1 MTALLRMISYTE
13 DQATALVPDAGTLKR
28 GHELAAPAKWAGL
41 GRTDTA
47 AWGECAGSGTKPYLT
62 GIDLM
67 VPAFKC
73 SCPSRVFP
81 CKHGAGLLLL
91 LARQP
96 ELLPPAAPPTW
107 LAEWLDKRQ
116 TKQEEQAA
124 RPAAAPALSA
134 PAADSAAPPAAP
146 DKARLKREAQRQAR
160 MAAGA
165 ADLETWL
172 LDLLR
177 TGLADLPG
185 RPRDFW
191 ETPVAR
197 LVDNQLPGLAAVLRE
212 LAAYPGTGAD
222 WASRLLG
229 RLGELYLLL
238 RAWANR
244 AALPPAARLEVA
256 QQVGIILKK
265 DELLADPAALAV
277 ADTWL
282 VLGQHTWPEDRLTA
296 RRSWLHGQHSG
307 RRALVLEFA
316 FGGQPFAT
324 ALLPQERY
332 AGELVFYPGLL
343 PLRAVASAGLARRA
357 DAPGPRPTPRSLAA
371 MLDAYAAALALQPWL
386 REFPASVG
394 AVVGRDAAG
403 GWLLHDPESGAALPL
418 RLPDERRG
426 WQLLA
431 RSGGQPLALF
441 GEWDGREFR
450 VLSYWPAMTDEAL
463 AATGEEP
470 EPAAAP
476 APIAVIPTPAAE
488 PQAVLPPPAPA
499 TNPWPALLRVALL
512 GTRQTTETL
521 PELHLGEFSAAA
533 TREQQLLGDAG
544 TLALMRKAGFQPL
557 TSALPPAAPPE
568 AWPLLGPTGQALLR
582 QLLSRPHYRTLLS
595 NYLEQLAQHQRVV
608 PPILLA
614 EVLSWLQDQS
624 WAAPFVE
631 GALGARGQWLAAQ
644 NPNWLFA
651 VAAAARHAPTEA
663 DWHTGPTPRRRLF
676 LEKLLLT
683 DPARATH
690 LLADALP
697 QEAAATQ
704 VALLGALD
712 TLPLAAPLPADFAP
726 TLVPLLAARGKEV
739 RQAAARWLAR
749 VADSPLLPRLWARA
763 APLVQVKRKLLGRAK
778 LTISLPP
785 AWSAEWQ
792 RDGIEQRTS
801 DYAGGEKAGQ
811 LGQLLALLPPGRW
824 AAAWGVPAAEAVALA
839 AASDW
844 AAVLLPAWLR
854 AARLHHDADFA
865 LALLLHEAGQP
876 SLPPKSRLLVEASWV
891 LSPAQKTAWLLAA
904 LPASAATLPA
914 SSAWANWLPLA
925 GQPWPAALGQRA
937 LPLLRAALRQPPSWA
952 PEQTERDAAVRSLLF
967 SLGDSPDPDLLPL
980 LTAGLGDLADL
991 EPRFADEVA
1000 QLLEL
1005 LTLRPQLAASLAEA
1019 A

>member
-1 MTALLRMISYTE
+1 MISYTE
-13 DQATALVPDAGTLKR
+13 DQATALVPDAGTLQR
-28 GHELAAPAKWAGL
+28 GRELAAPAKWAGL

-62 GIDLM
+62 GIDLTA
-67 VPAFKC
+67 PAFKC

-91 LARQP
+91 LAQQP

-124 RPAAAPALSA
+124 KPTVAPASDA
-134 PAADSAAPPAAP
+134 VADSAAP

-165 ADLETWL
+165 EELETWL

-177 TGLADLPG
+177 TGLADLPS
-185 RPRDFW
+185 RPRSFW
-191 ETPVAR
+191 ETPAAR

-212 LAAYPGTGAD
+212 LAAYPSTGPD

-229 RLGELYLLL
+229 QLGELYLLL

-244 AALPPAARLEVA
+244 AALPPAAQLEIA
-256 QQVGIILKK
+256 QQVGVTLKK
-265 DELLADPAALAV
+265 DELLADPTALAV

-282 VLGQHTWPEDRLTA
+282 VLGQHTWPEDRLMA

-316 FGGQPFAT
+316 FGSQPFAT

-332 AGELVFYPGLL
+332 AGELIFYPGLL
-343 PLRAVASAGLARRA
+343 PLRAVASAGLVRQPA
-357 DAPGPRPTPRSLAA
+357 APGRRPTPRSLAA
-371 MLDAYAAALALQPWL
+371 MLDAYATALARQPWL
-386 REFPASVG
+386 REFPASVW
-394 AVVGRDAAG
+394 AVVGRGAAG
-403 GWLLHDPESGAALPL
+403 AWQLHDPESGAALPL
-418 RLPDERRG
+418 RLPSERRG
-426 WQLLA
+426 WHLLA

-450 VLSYWPAMTDEAL
+450 VLSYWLTTA
-463 AATGEEP
+463 EEGAELP
-470 EPAAAP
+470 MAP
-476 APIAVIPTPAAE
+476 APAVAGPTPAATS
-488 PQAVLPPPAPA
+488 QVAPPPPPPPA

-512 GTRQTTETL
+512 GTRQAPEAL
-521 PELHLGEFSAAA
+521 PDLNLGEFPAAA
-533 TREQQLLGDAG
+533 TREQQLLSDAG
-544 TLALMRKAGFQPL
+544 TLALMQKAGFQL
-557 TSALPPAAPPE
+557 LNNALPPAAPPE
-568 AWPLLGPTGQALLR
+568 AQPLLGPTGHALLR
-582 QLLSRPHYRTLLS
+582 QLLSRPHYRPLLS
-595 NYLEQLAQHQRVV
+595 HYLQQIAQHQRII
-608 PPILLA
+608 PPALLV
-614 EVLSWLQDQS
+614 EVLSWLKDQT
-624 WAAPFVE
+624 WAAPLLE

-644 NPNWLFA
+644 NPDWFFA
-651 VAAAARHAPTEA
+651 VDTAAQHAPTEA
-663 DWHTGPTPRRRLF
+663 DWHTDPHPRRQLF

-683 DPARATH
+683 DPAHAAR

-704 VALLGALD
+704 VALLDALD
-712 TLPLAAPLPADFAP
+712 TLPLAPPLPADFAP
-726 TLVPLLAARGKEV
+726 TLAPLLASRSKEV
-739 RQAAARWLAR
+739 RQITARWLAR

-763 APLVQVKRKLLGRAK
+763 EPLLQVKRKLLGRAK
-778 LTISLPP
+778 LTITLPT
-785 AWSAEWQ
+785 AWAAEWQ
-792 RDGIEQRTS
+792 RDGIEQKTA

-824 AAAWGVPAAEAVALA
+824 AAAWGVRATEAVALA

-844 AAVLLPAWLR
+844 AVVLLPAWLR
-854 AARLHHDADFA
+854 AAHLHHDADFA
-865 LALLLHEAGQP
+865 LALLLHEASQP
-876 SLPPKSRLLVEASWV
+876 SLPPKSRLVVEASRV
-891 LSPAQKTAWLLAA
+891 LSPDQTITWLLAA

-914 SSAWANWLPLA
+914 SSAWAHWLPRA
-925 GQPWPAALGQRA
+925 GQPWPAALRQRA

-952 PEQTERDAAVRSLLF
+952 PEQTERDAAVRNLLL
-967 SLGDSPDPDLLPL
+967 SLGASPDPELLLPL
-980 LTAGLGDLADL
+980 TAALGDPADW

-1000 QLLEL
+1000 QTLEL
-1005 LTLRPQLAASLAEA
+1005 LALRPQLAASLT
-1019 A
+1019 

>member
-1 MTALLRMISYTE
+1 MIFYTE

-28 GHELAAPAKWAGL
+28 GRELAAPAKWAGL

-47 AWGECAGSGTKPYLT
+47 AWGECAGSGAKPYLT
-62 GIDLM
+62 GIDLTA
-67 VPAFKC
+67 PAFKC
-73 SCPSRVFP
+73 TCPSRVFP

-107 LAEWLDKRQ
+107 LAEWLEKRQ

-124 RPAAAPALSA
+124 KPAGAPAPSA
-134 PAADSAAPPAAP
+134 AEAASAAPPAAP

-165 ADLETWL
+165 EELETWL

-177 TGLADLPG
+177 TGLADLPS
-185 RPRDFW
+185 RPRGFW
-191 ETPVAR
+191 ETPAAR

-212 LAAYPGTGAD
+212 LAAYPGAGAD
-222 WASRLLG
+222 WASRLLS

-244 AALPPAARLEVA
+244 AALPPAARLEIA

-324 ALLPQERY
+324 ALLPQEHY

-343 PLRAVASAGLARRA
+343 PLRAVASAGLARQA
-357 DAPGPRPTPRSLAA
+357 GAAGARPTPRSLAA
-371 MLDAYAAALALQPWL
+371 LLDTYATALARQPWL
-386 REFPASVG
+386 REFPASVW
-394 AVVGRDAAG
+394 AVVGRGAAG
-403 GWLLHDPESGAALPL
+403 AWLLHDPESGAALPL

-450 VLSYWPAMTDEAL
+450 LLSYWL
-463 AATGEEP
+463 AAPGEELA
-470 EPAAAP
+470 PAAPTPTA
-476 APIAVIPTPAAE
+476 AGPTPAAE
-488 PQAVLPPPAPA
+488 PQAAPALPPPPA

-512 GTRQTTETL
+512 GTRQAPEAL
-521 PELHLGEFSAAA
+521 PDLHLGEFSAAA
-533 TREQQLLGDAG
+533 TREQQLLGAAG
-544 TLALMRKAGFQPL
+544 ALALMQKAGFQL
-557 TSALPPAAPPE
+557 LNSALPPVAPPE
-568 AWPLLGPTGQALLR
+568 AWPPLGPAGHALLR
-582 QLLSRPHYRTLLS
+582 RLLSRPHYHPLLS
-595 NYLEQLAQHQRVV
+595 HYLQQLAQHQRTV
-608 PPILLA
+608 PPALLA
-614 EVLSWLQDQS
+614 KVLEWLQDQV
-624 WAAPFVE
+624 WAAPLVE
-631 GALGARGQWLAAQ
+631 RALGARGQWLAAQ
-644 NPNWLFA
+644 NPDWLFA
-651 VAAAARHAPTEA
+651 VDAAARPAPTEA

-676 LEKLLLT
+676 LEKLLRT
-683 DPARATH
+683 DPAQAAR

-712 TLPLAAPLPADFAP
+712 ALPLAPPLPADLAP
-726 TLVPLLAARGKEV
+726 ALAPLLASRSKEV
-739 RQAAARWLAR
+739 RQTAARWLAR

-763 APLVQVKRKLLGRAK
+763 EPLLQVKRKLLGRTK
-778 LTISLPP
+778 LTIALPP
-785 AWSAEWQ
+785 EWSAEWQ
-792 RDGIEQRTS
+792 RDGIEQKTS

-865 LALLLHEAGQP
+865 LALLLHEASQP
-876 SLPPKSRLLVEASWV
+876 SLPPKSRLITEASGL
-891 LSPAQKTAWLLAA
+891 LSPDQQTAWLLAA
-904 LPASAATLPA
+904 LPISAASLPA
-914 SSAWANWLPLA
+914 SSAWAHWLPLA
-925 GQPWPAALGQRA
+925 RQPWPAALGQRA

-952 PEQTERDAAVRSLLF
+952 PEQTERDAAVRGLLASL
-967 SLGDSPDPDLLPL
+967 SASPDPGLLPR

-991 EPRFADEVA
+991 QPRFADEVA
-1000 QLLEL
+1000 QTLEL
-1005 LTLRPQLAASLAEA
+1005 LALRPQLAASLLEEPDSLMPARQ
-1019 A
+1019 

>member
-1 MTALLRMISYTE
+1 MISYTE

-28 GHELAAPAKWAGL
+28 GRELAAPAKWGNL
-41 GRTDTA
+41 GRTSTA
-47 AWGECAGSGTKPYLT
+47 AWGECAGSGAKPYLT
-62 GIDLM
+62 GIDLTA
-67 VPAFKC
+67 PAFKC

-116 TKQEEQAA
+116 TRQEEQAA
-124 RPAAAPALSA
+124 KPAAAPT
-134 PAADSAAPPAAP
+134 PSAAATSTPPPAAP

-160 MAAGA
+160 MAAGTGE
-165 ADLETWL
+165 LETWL
-172 LDLLR
+172 LDLVR
-177 TGLADLPG
+177 TGLADLPS
-185 RPRDFW
+185 RPRSFW
-191 ETPVAR
+191 ETPAAR
-197 LVDNQLPGLAAVLRE
+197 LVDNQLPGLAAGLRE
-212 LAAYPGTGAD
+212 LAAYPGVGAD

-244 AALPPAARLEVA
+244 DALPPAAQLEVA
-256 QQVGIILKK
+256 QQVGITLKK
-265 DELLADPAALAV
+265 DELLADPAVLAV

-316 FGGQPFAT
+316 FGGQLFAT
-324 ALLPQERY
+324 PLLPQERY
-332 AGELVFYPGLL
+332 AGELFFYPGLL
-343 PLRAVASAGLARRA
+343 PLRAVASAGLARQPA
-357 DAPGPRPTPRSLAA
+357 VSAQRPTPPRLAA
-371 MLDAYAAALALQPWL
+371 MLDAYATALGRQPWL
-386 REFPASVG
+386 REFPASVW
-394 AVVGRDAAG
+394 AVVGRSAVG
-403 GWLLHDPESGAALPL
+403 TWQLHDPESGAALPL
-418 RLPDERRG
+418 RLPDEQRG

-431 RSGGQPLALF
+431 RGGGQPLALF

-450 VLSYWPAMTDEAL
+450 VLSYWL
-463 AATGEEP
+463 VATGEEP
-470 EPAAAP
+470 AAIPTPAVAG
-476 APIAVIPTPAAE
+476 PTPAAE

-512 GTRQTTETL
+512 GTRQATEAL
-521 PELHLGEFSAAA
+521 PDLNLGEFSAAA
-533 TREQQLLGDAG
+533 TREQQLLGNAG
-544 TLALMRKAGFQPL
+544 TLALMQKAGFQL
-557 TSALPPAAPPE
+557 LNNALPPVAPPE
-568 AWPLLGPTGQALLR
+568 AWPQLGPAGQALLR

-595 NYLEQLAQHQRVV
+595 NYLGQLAEHKRIV
-608 PPILLA
+608 PPALLA

-644 NPNWLFA
+644 NPDWLFA
-651 VAAAARHAPTEA
+651 VDAAARHAPTEA

-683 DPARATH
+683 DPAHAAR

-712 TLPLAAPLPADFAP
+712 ALPLAPPLPAEFGPA
-726 TLVPLLAARGKEV
+726 LVPLLASRGKEV

-749 VADSPLLPRLWARA
+749 VADSPLLPRLWGRA
-763 APLVQVKRKLLGRAK
+763 EPLLQVKRKLPGRAK

-792 RDGIEQRTS
+792 RDGIEQKTS

-824 AAAWGVPAAEAVALA
+824 AAAWVVPAAEAVVLA

-876 SLPPKSRLLVEASWV
+876 SLPPKSRLIVEASWV

-914 SSAWANWLPLA
+914 SSAWASWLPLA
-925 GQPWPAALGQRA
+925 GQPWPAALGQQA

-952 PEQTERDAAVRSLLF
+952 PEQTELDAAVRSLLF
-967 SLGDSPDPDLLPL
+967 SLGNSPDPDLLPQ
-980 LTAGLGDLADL
+980 LTTGLGDLADL
-991 EPRFADEVA
+991 QPRFADEVA

-1005 LTLRPQLAASLAEA
+1005 LALRPQLAASLAESA
-1019 A
+1019 

>member
-1 MTALLRMISYTE
+1 MISYSE

-28 GHELAAPAKWAGL
+28 GHELAAPAKWAAL

-47 AWGECAGSGTKPYLT
+47 AWGECAGSGARPYLT
-62 GIDLM
+62 GIDLTA
-67 VPAFKC
+67 PAFTC

-96 ELLPPAAPPTW
+96 ALLPPAAPPTW
-107 LAEWLDKRQ
+107 LAEWLAKRQ
-116 TKQEEQAA
+116 PRQEEQAA
-124 RPAAAPALSA
+124 KPAPAPAPDAAAADAIDAAAP
-134 PAADSAAPPAAP
+134 PTAP
-146 DKARLKREAQRQAR
+146 DKARLRREGQRQAR

-165 ADLETWL
+165 EELETWL
-172 LDLLR
+172 LDLIR
-177 TGLADLPG
+177 TGLADLPS

-191 ETPVAR
+191 ETPAAR

-212 LAAYPGTGAD
+212 LAAYPDADAD

-244 AALPPAARLEVA
+244 AALPPAARLEIA
-256 QQVGIILKK
+256 QQVGIALKK
-265 DELLADPAALAV
+265 EELLADPAALAV

-343 PLRAVASAGLARRA
+343 PLRAVASAGLARQP
-357 DAPGPRPTPRSLAA
+357 DAVGARPTPRCLAA
-371 MLDAYAAALALQPWL
+371 TLDAYATALARQPWL

-394 AVVGRDAAG
+394 AVVGRGAAG
-403 GWLLHDPESGAALPL
+403 TWLLHDPESGAALPL

-450 VLSYWPAMTDEAL
+450 LLSYWL
-463 AATGEEP
+463 AAAGEEP
-470 EPAAAP
+470 EPPTVPTP
-476 APIAVIPTPAAE
+476 AVASPTPAAA
-488 PQAVLPPPAPA
+488 PQAAPVLPAPA

-512 GTRQTTETL
+512 GTRQAPEAL
-521 PELHLGEFSAAA
+521 PDLQLGEFSVAA
-533 TREQQLLGDAG
+533 TREQRLLGDAG

-557 TSALPPAAPPE
+557 NSALPPVAPPE
-568 AWPLLGPTGQALLR
+568 AWPLLGPAGQALLR
-582 QLLSRPHYRTLLS
+582 QLLSRPHYRPLLS
-595 NYLEQLAQHQRVV
+595 NYLQQLAQHQRVV
-608 PPILLA
+608 PPALLA
-614 EVLSWLQDQS
+614 EVLGWLQDQP
-624 WAAPFVE
+624 WAAPLVE

-644 NPNWLFA
+644 NPDWLFA

-663 DWHTGPTPRRRLF
+663 DWHTGPTPRRQLF
-676 LEKLLLT
+676 LQKLLLT
-683 DPARATH
+683 DPAHAAR

-704 VALLGALD
+704 VALLGTLD
-712 TLPLAAPLPADFAP
+712 ALPLAPPLPADFGPA
-726 TLVPLLAARGKEV
+726 LAPLLASRGKEV

-749 VADSPLLPRLWARA
+749 VADSPLLPRLWGRA
-763 APLVQVKRKLLGRAK
+763 EPLVRVKRQLLGRAR
-778 LTISLPP
+778 LTITLPP

-865 LALLLHEAGQP
+865 LALLLREARQP
-876 SLPPKSRLLVEASWV
+876 SLPPKSRLIVEASWV

-904 LPASAATLPA
+904 LPASAASLPA

-952 PEQTERDAAVRSLLF
+952 PEQTERDAAVRSLLL
-967 SLGDSPDPDLLPL
+967 SLGDNSDPELLPL

-991 EPRFADEVA
+991 APRFADEVA
-1000 QLLEL
+1000 QMLEL
-1005 LTLRPQLAASLAEA
+1005 LALRPRLAASLVASA
-1019 A
+1019 